1 MKDRY
6 SSPHNIPI
14 TILYQF
20 TMLKSISSVK
30 QSFVVSS
37 KRYATTVAVPQGAK
51 VPETKMLNLL
61 SRLDKFDNSTKIF
74 NKLDDLYLLS
84 QRKGFFN
91 SSSNN
96 LEFLSNNNNISNRIN
111 NLKNFNNLNQLI
123 TSSITS
129 FPLPLPSS
137 TNSSSSSSS
146 SSSSITSSSTSA
158 LKQMKGLNDKL
169 SSDSSFKMN
178 NSSILSSS
186 SSPFS
191 SSMGPS
197 SSSLNLGN
205 SFSFGV
211 NGGFNIN
218 RNNIAEQYLK
228 TMFNLAK
235 NDYELQDRIALIL
248 KQFENEDDFFF
259 SYVLEFWLSGK
270 DFNKSKNKK
279 NGYDFPNLKNLDET
293 NVI

>member
-1 MKDRY
+1 
-6 SSPHNIPI
+6 
-14 TILYQF
+14 
-20 TMLKSISSVK
+20 MLKSISAVRQLSAI
-30 QSFVVSS
+30 SS

-61 SRLDKFDNSTKIF
+61 SRLDKFDNNTKIF

-111 NLKNFNNLNQLI
+111 NLKNFNNLNKLI
-123 TSSITS
+123 TNSITS

-137 TNSSSSSSS
+137 TNSSSSSS
-146 SSSSITSSSTSA
+146 ITSSSTSA
-158 LKQMKGLNDKL
+158 LKEMKGLNDKL
-169 SSDSSFKMN
+169 KNNSFIMN
-178 NSSILSSS
+178 NSSIISSS
-186 SSPFS
+186 SMTSPSSFS
-191 SSMGPS
+191 SPVGPS
-197 SSSLNLGN
+197 TSSLNLGN

-218 RNNIAEQYLK
+218 RHNIAEQYLK

-279 NGYDFPNLKNLDET
+279 DGYDFPNLKNLDET
-293 NVI
+293 NAI